1 MKTKKKGM
9 SYAKW
14 GYIFLAPFFITFF
27 IFQFWPLATTIYY
40 SFFEY
45 FRSGLK
51 IIGPNF
57 VGLKNYAAMIK
68 EVPKYFGNTM
78 IMWLM
83 GFIPQIAVSLLL
95 AAWFTDLRLKLK
107 FQGFFKTV
115 IYMPNLIMASAFA
128 MLFFTLFSNAETAP
142 INSILLK
149 LGIVS
154 EPVRWLS
161 NVWTARGLV
170 GLMNFLMW
178 FGNTTIILMAAIMG
192 VDPGLY
198 EAAELDGASSTQMFW
213 KITIP
218 LIRPILVY
226 VMITSMIGG
235 LQMFDVPQILTNGKG
250 GPDRTSTTMIMYL
263 NNHLF
268 SKNYGMAGAVSVVLF
283 LVCAVLCVI
292 VYMALTKEDDGL
304 SKAERKA
311 RRQAAK
317 QVKGGK
323 A

>member
-1 MKTKKKGM
+1 MGAKPKKNGSI

-14 GYIFLAPFFITFF
+14 GYIFIAPFFL
-27 IFQFWPLATTIYY
+27 IFAVFQLIPLGSTIYY

-45 FRSGLK
+45 YRSGLK
-51 IIGPNF
+51 IIGPTF
-57 VGLKNYAAMIK
+57 VGLKNYITLFATDL
-68 EVPKYFGNTM
+68 PKYFGNTLLLW
-78 IMWLM
+78 IISVAL
-83 GFIPQIAVSLLL
+83 GVVLLL

-107 FQGFFKTV
+107 GQTFFKTV

-128 MLFFTLFSNAETAP
+128 MLFFALFSDNGPVNAALVGMGILKEP
-142 INSILLK
+142 FSFLNS
-149 LGIVS
+149 
-154 EPVRWLS
+154 
-161 NVWTARGLV
+161 VWGNRGLI

-178 FGNTTIILMAAIMG
+178 FGNTTIMLMAAIMG
-192 VDPGLY
+192 VDPTLY
-198 EAAELDGASSTQMFW
+198 EAAELDGCTPNQMFW

>member
-1 MKTKKKGM
+1 MGAKPKKNGSI

-14 GYIFLAPFFITFF
+14 GYIFIAPFFL
-27 IFQFWPLATTIYY
+27 IFAVFQLIPLGSTIYY

-45 FRSGLK
+45 YRSGLK
-51 IIGPNF
+51 IIGPTF
-57 VGLKNYAAMIK
+57 VGLKNYITLFATDL
-68 EVPKYFGNTM
+68 PKYFGNTLLLW
-78 IMWLM
+78 II
-83 GFIPQIAVSLLL
+83 GFIPQIAISLLL

-107 FQGFFKTV
+107 GQTFFKTV

-128 MLFFTLFSNAETAP
+128 MLFFALFSDNGPVNAALVGMGILKGP
-142 INSILLK
+142 FSFLNS
-149 LGIVS
+149 
-154 EPVRWLS
+154 
-161 NVWTARGLV
+161 VWGNRGLI

-178 FGNTTIILMAAIMG
+178 FGNTTIMLMAAIMG
-192 VDPGLY
+192 VDPTLY
-198 EAAELDGASSTQMFW
+198 EAAELDGCTPNQMFW

-235 LQMFDVPQILTNGKG
+235 LQMFDVPQILTNGK
-250 GPDRTSTTMIMYL
+250 IMYL

>member
-128 MLFFTLFSNAETAP
+128 MLFFALFSDNGPVNAVLLSMGWIKTP
-142 INSILLK
+142 ISFLNT
-149 LGIVS
+149 
-154 EPVRWLS
+154 
-161 NVWTARGLV
+161 VWGNRGLI

-178 FGNTTIILMAAIMG
+178 FGNTTIMLMAAIMG
-192 VDPGLY
+192 VDPTLY
-198 EAAELDGASSTQMFW
+198 EAAELDGCTPNQMFW

-292 VYMALTKEDDGL
+292 VYMSLTKEDDGR

-311 RRQAAK
+311 L
-317 QVKGGK
+317 KGGK
-323 A
+323 K